1 MRLFFRYVKQ
11 RANSLLLFAVF
22 AVIYHIIFA
31 IYDLPFEAV
40 VYPTTLCAFIGT
52 VYFIIGFA
60 RAKQRHDTLCEIMNS
75 SSETASTLPPPQ
87 YISDSDYN
95 SIITLLCNEMKSRES
110 SAATKY
116 SAMIDYYT
124 TWAHQ
129 IKTPIASMRLR
140 LQQED
145 TPLSRSLSSD
155 LLRIDQYADMVMT
168 FLRLDSE
175 STDYV
180 LKEYALDP
188 IICQAVR
195 KYAPEFIMRKLTLDY
210 KPVDVSVVTDEKWLL
225 FVIEQLL
232 SNALKYTLS
241 GSVSIYIEAP
251 RTLCIADTG
260 IGIAPEDLPRIFERG
275 YTGINGRDD
284 KKASGIGL
292 YLCRR
297 ICRSLGH
304 SITASSSE
312 NGTVIRIDMSQTR
325 RDE

>member
-1 MRLFFRYVKQ
+1 MRLFFRYLKQ
-11 RANSLLLFAVF
+11 SANFLLLFTIF
-22 AVIYHIIFA
+22 AAIYHIIFA
-31 IYDLPFEAV
+31 IYSLPFEAV
-40 VYPTTLCAFIGT
+40 AYPTALCTFIGAACL
-52 VYFIIGFA
+52 IIGFV
-60 RAKQRHDTLCEIMNS
+60 RTKQRHDALCEIMNS
-75 SSETASTLPPPQ
+75 SSETSSTLPPPQ
-87 YISDSDYN
+87 CITDSDY
-95 SIITLLCNEMKSRES
+95 SRIITLLCDEMKTRES
-110 SAATKY
+110 NAAARYNT
-116 SAMIDYYT
+116 MIDYYT

-145 TPLSRSLSSD
+145 TPFSHSLSSD

-175 STDYV
+175 SNDYV

-210 KPVDVSVVTDEKWLL
+210 KPICASAVTDEKWLL
-225 FVIEQLL
+225 FVIEQII
-232 SNALKYTLS
+232 SNALKYTPS
-241 GSVSIYIEAP
+241 GSISIYLEAP

-275 YTGINGRDD
+275 YTGMNGRND

-292 YLCRR
+292 YLCSR
-297 ICRSLGH
+297 ICHNLCH

-312 NGTVIRIDMSQTR
+312 NGTVIKIDMSQTR
-325 RDE
+325 HDE